1 LAVTVVWFGGA
12 AYGLSVV
19 RRRAREIGR
28 FEIDPQR
35 RELRQWQGSRLA
47 QTLPLTDVTGYAI
60 ARDII
65 SVGADPRYDVAPR
78 WIVLRLPKGR
88 IARLGRGRPW
98 ELGPAL
104 RALEEAGVQRVG

>member
-1 LAVTVVWFGGA
+1 VL
-12 AYGLSVV
+12 

-28 FEIDPQR
+28 FEIDPER
-35 RELRQWQGSRLA
+35 RELRQLQGSRLA
-47 QTLPLTDVTGYAI
+47 RRLPLTEVAGYAI

-98 ELGPAL
+98 ELAPAL
-104 RALEEAGVQRVG
+104 RALEEAGLRRAETPSTASAKGSGLF